1 MTLTPAYGRDYKSK
15 AEVETDWQGDKDF
28 RIASVGRW
36 MGAYVNR
43 RQLVESGDV
52 QSVTIRYGKL
62 AKVVV
67 LKVQ

>member
-1 MTLTPAYGRDYKSK
+1 MTLTPAYGRDYNTK
-15 AEVETDWQGDKDF
+15 AEVEADWKADKDF

-43 RQLVESGDV
+43 QQLVKSGDV
-52 QSVTIRYGKL
+52 PSVTIRYRKL
-62 AKVVV
+62 EQAVV

>member
-1 MTLTPAYGRDYKSK
+1 MTLVPAYGRDYRSK
-15 AEVETDWQGDKDF
+15 AEVEADWNADKDF

-52 QSVTIRYGKL
+52 QSVCIRYRKL
-62 AKVVV
+62 GQVVV
-67 LKVQ
+67 LKVP